1 MSLDS
6 LFQQILQAE
15 YQQSEQTQKL
25 KDVKV
30 EIIRYNEKIKSE
42 TEKYKQITDELDKK
56 AEQLSTMTL
65 QCDMM
70 RKCKDQAL
78 KQIEEQLCQQSR
90 LNSRLAKI
98 KKESKEEQHQFLQA
112 ITKFNTDFSLTGNS
126 AAVLESQTHAEIL
139 ALRREAETLLKE
151 MDDMKS
157 RNSHMSSTVE
167 ERSRLLLELQELK
180 NLQRDLDRQRKEARA
195 QTGSLRSEVEFVSQK
210 HLTDS
215 TCLSLRKEL
224 ELELQKNEDLEQL
237 RRSLSSEVQLLQA
250 KLKSNQESEQ
260 H

>member
-6 LFQQILQAE
+6 LFQQILQTE
-15 YQQSEQTQKL
+15 YQLSEQTQKL

-30 EIIRYNEKIKSE
+30 EIIRCNEKIKSE
-42 TEKYKQITDELDKK
+42 TDKYKQITEELDKK

-78 KQIEEQLCQQSR
+78 NQIEEQLCQQSH
-90 LNSRLAKI
+90 LMDRLARI
-98 KKESKEEQHQFLQA
+98 KKESKEEEQQFLQE
-112 ITKFNTDFSLTGNS
+112 ITKFNTDFSLAGNS

-139 ALRREAETLLKE
+139 ALHREVEALLKE
-151 MDDMKS
+151 MDEMKS
-157 RNSHMSSTVE
+157 RNSHMSSTLE
-167 ERSRLLLELQELK
+167 ERRRLLLELQELE
-180 NLQRDLDRQRKEARA
+180 NIQRDLDRQTKEARA
-195 QTGSLRSEVEFVSQK
+195 QTDSLGSEVEFVSQK

-215 TCLSLRKEL
+215 ACLSLRKEL
-224 ELELQKNEDLEQL
+224 ELQKDEDLEQL
-237 RRSLSSEVQLLQA
+237 RRSLTSEVQLLQE
-250 KLKSNQESEQ
+250 KLKSSQESEQ